1 MPQKAAVFFPNFC
14 RNHCH
19 RGMLTT
25 ADTWQHT
32 KQTHEKTTTTITH
45 TSNNSNTYVEKNCQM
60 HKQQVATHQDG
71 QHDILEVFPQVGGVC
86 AEEDKIVLHQLHTT
100 SKKESHEIAA
110 PNVTEIERGICSPL
124 IRRPARDP
132 LASIGPAFF
141 FLPEWPPGWR
151 GRRQWEWGMA
161 RDASPWWS
169 RGGTESASPS
179 LVRMDLD
186 KNQDSTCLIIFVNIY
201 R

>member
-1 MPQKAAVFFPNFC
+1 
-14 RNHCH
+14 
-19 RGMLTT
+19 
-25 ADTWQHT
+25 
-32 KQTHEKTTTTITH
+32 
-45 TSNNSNTYVEKNCQM
+45 M

-100 SKKESHEIAA
+100 SRKESHEIAA

-141 FLPEWPPGWR
+141 FFYLNGHQDEEEGGGENEVWPVTHHHDEAAVERNLLLRLWCV
-151 GRRQWEWGMA
+151 W
-161 RDASPWWS
+161 
-169 RGGTESASPS
+169 
-179 LVRMDLD
+179 
-186 KNQDSTCLIIFVNIY
+186 I
-201 R
+201 